1 MLDEVAYEARRAR
14 LLFVALVVG
23 LGLIAFVVRSG
34 GATDAAPAA
43 SAGRARATAPASHS
57 PRAAA
62 TTRSTLEQV
71 RLDAPATLLVSDEV
85 TTTTATPPTTAP
97 PTTAPSA
104 VRRSDPPP
112 TAPPTTTPPPTT
124 APRPTAG
131 QSGTATY
138 YEGGS
143 SHGCAHRTLPFG
155 TVVTVTAVSSGRSVT
170 CTVDDRG
177 PFGSPII
184 DLSPSG
190 FSALAPLSAGVI
202 SVRISW

>member
-14 LLFVALVVG
+14 LLFVALLVG
-23 LGLIAFVVRSG
+23 LGLIAFVVRG
-34 GATDAAPAA
+34 AGATDAAPVATARTAGHAA
-43 SAGRARATAPASHS
+43 APSSHERRATTSE
-57 PRAAA
+57 
-62 TTRSTLEQV
+62 RSTPEKVQLE
-71 RLDAPATLLVSDEV
+71 APATLLVSDEV
-85 TTTTATPPTTAP
+85 TTTTTPPTTAP
-97 PTTAPSA
+97 PTTEAPV
-104 VRRSDPPP
+104 VRRSAPPV
-112 TAPPTTTPPPTT
+112 TAPPATTPPPTT
-124 APRPTAG
+124 QPRPTDA

-143 SHGCAHRTLPFG
+143 AGGCAHRTLPFG
-155 TVVTVTAVSSGRSVT
+155 TVVTVTAVSSGRSIT

-190 FSALAPLSAGVI
+190 FAGLAPLSAGVI